1 MASVMGRGLWTPTG
15 GSEVADVEEMILPA
29 VSFSWVPGMDF
40 SVVQIIK
47 YPNNDGSQGQN
58 NGGIKVDPIAT
69 FMAFFRIDRL
79 SISQHTE

>member
-1 MASVMGRGLWTPTG
+1 MVGAK
-15 GSEVADVEEMILPA
+15 EMILPA
-29 VSFSWVPGMDF
+29 VSFSWVAGMDF
-40 SVVQIIK
+40 TVVQIIK

-79 SISQHTE
+79 SISQHIE